1 MRPTA
6 PSPIFGMKDKFARDW
21 IPMPVVQFLLQFL
34 LAPHIEV
41 IEAALPESRSVR
53 LRWSKAQS
61 ELHCRRFS
69 RALSQ
74 SPGDSLLEHLQDF
87 RGITPLG
94 FTKEQMNMLRHDY
107 IPDELDVMPRADLVQ
122 NFHKMVT
129 SPRRAEQRTT
139 TIATE
144 GNEMNI
150 AAPIE
155 TLQTVA
161 HKQAANC
168 KAKSK
173 TAPLKSTRMRH
184 PRLHLL
190 STRVSTRMIYSANVF
205 GTMKTAKESMGH
217 PPQRHLPRQLGSA

>member
-21 IPMPVVQFLLQFL
+21 IPMHIVQFLLQFL

-41 IEAALPESRSVR
+41 IEAALPESRRVR

-61 ELHCRRFS
+61 ELRCRRFS
-69 RALSQ
+69 TALSQ
-74 SPGDSLLEHLQDF
+74 NPGDSLLEHLQNF
-87 RGITPLG
+87 RGTTPLG
-94 FTKEQMNMLRHDY
+94 FTKEQMNMLGHDY
-107 IPDELDVMPRADLVQ
+107 ITDELEVMPRADLVQ
-122 NFHKMVT
+122 NFHKLVT

-144 GNEMNI
+144 GNEMKI

-161 HKQAANC
+161 HKTN
-168 KAKSK
+168 
-173 TAPLKSTRMRH
+173 
-184 PRLHLL
+184 
-190 STRVSTRMIYSANVF
+190 
-205 GTMKTAKESMGH
+205 
-217 PPQRHLPRQLGSA
+217 RQLQGKVKDRTLEKHKDAAPTPTSAIYEG

>member
-1 MRPTA
+1 M
-6 PSPIFGMKDKFARDW
+6 
-21 IPMPVVQFLLQFL
+21 
-34 LAPHIEV
+34 
-41 IEAALPESRSVR
+41 
-53 LRWSKAQS
+53 
-61 ELHCRRFS
+61 S
-69 RALSQ
+69 RAEEDFLGRFRKARETPCLSTCKTFE
-74 SPGDSLLEHLQDF
+74 DY
-87 RGITPLG
+87 PLG
-94 FTKEQMNMLRHDY
+94 FTKEQMNMLGHDH
-107 IPDELDVMPRADLVQ
+107 ITDELEVVPRADLVQ
-122 NFHKMVT
+122 NFHKLVT

-144 GNEMNI
+144 GNEMKI

-161 HKQAANC
+161 HKQTANC

-190 STRVSTRMIYSANVF
+190 STRVSTRMISSANVF

-217 PPQRHLPRQLGSA
+217 PPLWIAHFVRQIGAPT